1 MRLPCAP
8 TCSSPPL
15 RCRCIYAN
23 GDRYEGSWYE
33 DLPEGSGTMLYAGG
47 ERYAGAWL
55 RGRSVGKVWGVCG
68 SVKCG
73 ECGKQYGEEERCT
86 RGELGVVSCSPSLCN
101 AAAPSTPI
109 NTASDAAGVTARA
122 PLFLRT
128 APGSVEPGRMT
139 AGCRALHTLGEERG
153 GWEGRH
159 THCPWSASMQSDSAF
174 TKAIPELA
182 PVRPRGGGG
191 QTA

>member
-1 MRLPCAP
+1 M
-8 TCSSPPL
+8 
-15 RCRCIYAN
+15 YK
-23 GDRYEGSWYE
+23 
-33 DLPEGSGTMLYAGG
+33 G
-47 ERYAGAWL
+47 E
-55 RGRSVGKVWGVCG
+55 V
-68 SVKCG
+68 
-73 ECGKQYGEEERCT
+73 
-86 RGELGVVSCSPSLCN
+86 GVVSCSPSLCN

-182 PVRPRGGGG
+182 PVRPRGRWGEDCLAPFFKHMQPPATNCHQLRPPSLCPPLCVQRLSGIGPRAISGGCG
-191 QTA
+191 ATSPLHH